1 MVQHCC
7 RWYMTRMRQCQTFDN
22 KCLHYDGVYEDLGH
36 RLHYTHNAIDT
47 STMTINDD
55 DDGT

>member
-36 RLHYTHNAIDT
+36 RTSLHTQCDRHKHNDY
-47 STMTINDD
+47 
-55 DDGT
+55 